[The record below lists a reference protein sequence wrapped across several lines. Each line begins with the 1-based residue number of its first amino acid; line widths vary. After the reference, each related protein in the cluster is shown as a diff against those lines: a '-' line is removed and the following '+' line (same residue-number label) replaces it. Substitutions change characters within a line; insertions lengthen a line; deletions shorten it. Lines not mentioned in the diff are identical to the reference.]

1 MDIVIIAKSMD
12 IGHLNADLNP
22 YGHQINQQNQK
33 EKKFIIIG
41 ITIPGTVVI
50 IVKNMDIHHRTA

>member
-12 IGHLNADLNP
+12 IGHLNADQNLC
-22 YGHQINQQNQK
+22 GHQINQQKQK
-33 EKKFIIIG
+33 EKKVIIIG

-50 IVKNMDIHHRTA
+50 IVKNMDIYHRTA